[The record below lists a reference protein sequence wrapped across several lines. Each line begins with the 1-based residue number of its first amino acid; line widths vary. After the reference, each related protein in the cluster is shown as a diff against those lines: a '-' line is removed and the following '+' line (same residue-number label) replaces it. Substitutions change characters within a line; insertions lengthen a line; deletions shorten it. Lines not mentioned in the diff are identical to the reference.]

1 MNSNWY
7 NNRNSQGA
15 CKLQICSLSA
25 FQKRREVVFGSDL
38 VSDNV
43 ACAVGSEA
51 EKNTVEVEGIT
62 FPSEITVGKP
72 LTLLA
77 HGLTDIEIH
86 FLQIKFNAIGIYLE
100 KNDVLLEHLQKWKG
114 KKAEE
119 LAEDDGFYQ
128 AIVSAPVEKL
138 FRVVVIKEIKGSQY
152 GVQLESSVRDRL
164 VAVDKYEDDE
174 EEALEKVTEFF
185 QSKYFKPNSVVTLHF
200 PTTPGPAQALCS
212 SEISFATEG
221 KDEAKLTVENENV
234 AGMIQKWYLGG
245 TSAVSPNTVRSLADH
260 LAPLLST

>member
-1 MNSNWY
+1 M
-7 NNRNSQGA
+7 
-15 CKLQICSLSA
+15 
-25 FQKRREVVFGSDL
+25 
-38 VSDNV
+38 
-43 ACAVGSEA
+43 GSEA

-62 FPSEITVGKP
+62 FPSEIAGGKP

-100 KNDVLLEHLQKWKG
+100 TNSVLLEPLQKWKG
-114 KKAEE
+114 KKADE
-119 LAEDDGFYQ
+119 LAEDDDFYQ
-128 AIVSAPVEKL
+128 ALVSVPVEKL

-185 QSKYFKPNSVVTLHF
+185 QSKYFKPNSVVTFHF
-200 PTTPGPAQALCS
+200 PSTPGPAQALCNFFLS
-212 SEISFATEG
+212 QTAWMRVQISFATEG
-221 KDEAKLTVENENV
+221 KDEAKITVENENV

-245 TSAVSPNTVRSLADH
+245 TSAVSPTTVRSLADH
-260 LAPLLST
+260 FAPLLST